1 MRDFSNR
8 VAVVTGAASGIGRAL
23 AERCAAEG
31 MRVVLADIE
40 SAPLETAAAAL
51 RSSGREVLAVRTDV
65 SDPDSVER
73 LALAATRAFGAVHL
87 LCNNAGVLGGRP
99 GPIWE
104 ATLND
109 WRWILGVNVW
119 GVIHGLRS
127 FVPRMLDAGEEGW
140 IVNTASMGGLVPG
153 GSPYGVSKHAVV
165 AISEALYSDLHARE
179 AQVGCSV
186 LCPIFVKTQILR
198 SNRNRPVALE
208 DHDATPSSGIA
219 PRPRPSRL
227 SGRID
232 TGQLPGEIADAVFE
246 GIRAEQFYIWPGDEV
261 DDIVR
266 RRFEHILART
276 NPEPHPFG

>member
-1 MRDFSNR
+1 MQDFSNR

-23 AERCAAEG
+23 AERCATEG
-31 MRVVLADIE
+31 MRVVLTDIETEPLEATAADI
-40 SAPLETAAAAL
+40 

-65 SDPDSVER
+65 SDPESVEQ
-73 LALAATRAFGAVHL
+73 LARATFEAFGGVHL
-87 LCNNAGVLGGRP
+87 VCNNAGVLGGRR

-165 AISEALYSDLHARE
+165 AITEALYSHLHLRE
-179 AQVGCSV
+179 AAVGCSV
-186 LCPIFVKTQILR
+186 LCPIYVKTQILQAK
-198 SNRNRPVALE
+198 RNRPAALL
-208 DHDATPSSGIA
+208 DAPEA
-219 PRPRPSRL
+219 DPPSRL
-227 SGRID
+227 PAPRRMSGRVEN
-232 TGQLPGEIADAVFE
+232 GQPPEEIADAVFD
-246 GIRAEQFYIWPGDEV
+246 GIRNEQFYIWPGDEV

-266 RRFEHILART
+266 TRFEHILNRT
-276 NPEPHPFG
+276 NPEPRPFG

>member
-1 MRDFSNR
+1 MQDFSGR

-31 MRVVLADIE
+31 MRLVLADVE
-40 SAPLETAAAAL
+40 VAAL
-51 RSSGREVLAVRTDV
+51 EATATELRSGGSQVLAVRTDV
-65 SDPDSVER
+65 SEPEAVEE
-73 LALAATRAFGAVHL
+73 LARRAFENFGGVHL
-87 LCNNAGVLGGRP
+87 LCNNAGVFGGRAA
-99 GPIWE
+99 PIWE

-165 AISEALYSDLHARE
+165 ALSEALYSHLHEARE
-179 AQVGCSV
+179 GRIGCSV
-186 LCPIFVKTQILR
+186 LCPIYVKTQILR
-198 SNRNRPVALE
+198 AARNRPADLT
-208 DHDATPSSGIA
+208 DAEV
-219 PRPRPSRL
+219 RPSAPSPRG
-227 SGRID
+227 GRIEN
-232 TGQLPGEIADAVFE
+232 GQPPSEIADAVFD

-261 DDIVR
+261 DHIVR
-266 RRFEHILART
+266 TRFDHILERS
-276 NPEPHPFG
+276 NPNPRPFG